1 MTGKPNRGVSLAR
14 GGPCHHRRVA
24 VHVAAYDPDWPRQ
37 FAAERSALEELLAP
51 WLSGPVEHIGS
62 TAVPGLDAKPILD
75 MLAPVSDLAAA
86 EAAIPVLARRSYVH
100 AQHRPAALYFFRPAI
115 PAASG
120 HTHHVH
126 LTERGSDLRQERIAF
141 RDALRADPALARQY
155 QHLKD
160 TLVAAVL
167 AAAGIALQPRPPAS

>member
-1 MTGKPNRGVSLAR
+1 
-14 GGPCHHRRVA
+14 
-24 VHVAAYDPDWPRQ
+24 
-37 FAAERSALEELLAP
+37 
-51 WLSGPVEHIGS
+51 
-62 TAVPGLDAKPILD
+62 
-75 MLAPVSDLAAA
+75 
-86 EAAIPVLARRSYVH
+86 
-100 AQHRPAALYFFRPAI
+100 
-115 PAASG
+115 
-120 HTHHVH
+120 VH